1 MNRKSHL
8 SLFASAFIFAI
19 ALGTA
24 FWLALAP
31 SASAQAQT
39 APDDTTPPVV
49 LKKFIAIATDS
60 ATQLVTET
68 VFTGNPVRYVITAT
82 NYHTAPVVALVRDVL
97 PAGMRAVSANAGSC
111 PAAVTD
117 DGAAAMAALYLEP
130 GQTRP
135 FVVKAKLTPEIGA
148 VQALT
153 NTAGS
158 MIIPTPLGG
167 GGINPS
173 SVGPAAVQGIGCG
186 GINPAMLDWDA
197 FPDNPPVVSNPVVV
211 KLASP
216 DLGDAPDSTNH
227 AGQPMRAYIGANIQ
241 AQYPTVFDPATGLPS
256 GPYHRNAAPLH
267 LGMQVSSELEADT
280 GPDADGVNNIRP
292 VPVNNQRANRDR
304 YDDGVGI
311 GQINFADCQVAT
323 IPVRVFI
330 SPQAVQAFQQQ
341 NAKAKLNVWLD
352 SDRNGD
358 WAGSVAC
365 AGGQAREHIVINADV
380 DVAALGAGVHA
391 LSFTSG
397 LVSWPANLA
406 DKPAWLRVTLSESP
420 APLPLNDG
428 TAYGDGRGPSAGYGV
443 GETEDYY
450 YLAPDAATAAPDLQ
464 VAIDAQV
471 PSFTGVLPQAGA
483 SATELNFEEIKVTV
497 RVRNDGNR
505 TATNSLLQ
513 FEIQLLNGCA
523 ANNAS
528 ISALRVLPSGSG
540 TFNGCTA
547 QVNLGDVAPGD
558 TRAILLTQL
567 LPAPLSFT
575 KPITI
580 SVTLPDALA
589 GAAQAGGAES
599 VQAKLIQQRIDFPMR
614 PPILTAIADG
624 TSNTTT
630 VTFRGRGEP
639 NVTLDLTLTAD
650 NGGETTIPVP
660 VNSLGK
666 FNVPVTLG
674 PGPYGYTLGWTG
686 CLTCTVT
693 TAATGAGEGDATGYL
708 VIDTTLPWNP
718 LSLSFVDAS
727 GRVVRPA
734 GNNGRLDAD
743 GWQATLGASQP
754 YTIWLQATGCTAVEI
769 STDGGQSFAGLAPMQ
784 LDGESGLARQ
794 IVTAASGSQSVKLRG
809 TCGGSPVDLGSGTLI
824 ILASDGI
831 VTDASTGTPL
841 TSATVSALVA
851 NAEAE
856 SSAGSD
862 VYTLWPA
869 GDYGQVNPQETGSDG
884 KFGFYPP
891 AGTYQLNV
899 ARSGYQS
906 YRTPDI
912 PLAGG
917 FLGYALSL
925 TPASSGDADHV
936 IQITESGFVPGVLS
950 ASAGDIIEFVNVD
963 AGEHIVRSNATG
975 VAAAVANQWDSGVL
989 QTGERY
995 KVVVSGEGTYS
1006 FSDAAQPQFGG
1017 AVVVSAASQAL
1028 YLPSVMR

>member
-1 MNRKSHL
+1 MNRTR
-8 SLFASAFIFAI
+8 LFSTFAAVLCLAVAFGA
-19 ALGTA
+19 AL
-24 FWLALAP
+24 WLALMPYAP
-31 SASAQAQT
+31 AQAQST
-39 APDDTTPPVV
+39 PDEMPLPVV
-49 LKKFIAIATDS
+49 LSKFVAIDIDGT
-60 ATQLVTET
+60 TELVTDT
-68 VFTGNPVRYVITAT
+68 VFTGNPVRYVVTAT
-82 NYHTAPVVALVRDVL
+82 NYHTAAVVALVRDVMPPGL
-97 PAGMRAVSANAGSC
+97 RAVAANAGNC

-117 DGAAAMAALYLEP
+117 DGAAAMAALYLQP

-135 FVVKAKLTPEIGA
+135 FVIKAKLTSEIVAG
-148 VQALT
+148 QALT
-153 NTAGS
+153 NTAGAQ
-158 MIIPTPLGG
+158 IIPTPLGG
-167 GGINPS
+167 GGINPTF
-173 SVGPAAVQGIGCG
+173 VAPAAVQGIGCG
-186 GINPAMLDWDA
+186 GINPAMIDWGS
-197 FPDNPPVVSNPVVV
+197 FPDNPPVVSNPAVV
-211 KLASP
+211 KLTAP

-227 AGQPMRAYIGANIQ
+227 AGQAMRAYLGANIV

-267 LGMQVSSELEADT
+267 LGMQVSSELEADS
-280 GPDADGVNNIRP
+280 GPDADAVNNIRP

-311 GQINFADCQVAT
+311 GQISFADCQVAT
-323 IPVRVFI
+323 IPVRIFV
-330 SPQAVQAFQQQ
+330 SPQAAQTFQQQ

-352 SDRNGD
+352 SDRSGD
-358 WAGSVAC
+358 WAGSVLC
-365 AGGQAREHIVINADV
+365 AGGRAREHIVINADV
-380 DVAALGAGVHA
+380 DVAALGAGVH
-391 LSFTSG
+391 LVSITSG

-420 APLPLNDG
+420 VPLPLNDG
-428 TAYGDGRGPSAGYGV
+428 TAYGDGRGPSAGFSV

-450 YLAPDAATAAPDLQ
+450 YIAPTAASAAPDLQ

-471 PSFTGVLPQAGA
+471 PNFIGALPQAGA
-483 SATELNFEEIKVTV
+483 SATDLNFEEIKVTV

-513 FEIQLLNGCA
+513 FEIQMLNGCA

-528 ISALRVLPSGSG
+528 IAAMRVLPSGSA

-580 SVTLPDALA
+580 SVTLPDTLA
-589 GAAQAGGAES
+589 GAAQATGENAA
-599 VQAKLIQQRIDFPMR
+599 QAKLIQQRVDFPMR

-624 TSNTTT
+624 TTNTTT

-639 NVTLDLTLTAD
+639 NVTLDLILTAA
-650 NGGETTIPVP
+650 NGAETTIPVP

-674 PGPYGYTLGWTG
+674 PGAYGYTLGWTG
-686 CLTCTVT
+686 CLTCTVMA
-693 TAATGAGEGDATGYL
+693 AATGAGEGDATGYL
-708 VIDTTLPWNP
+708 VVDTILPWNP
-718 LSLSFVDAS
+718 LSLSFVDTN

-754 YTIWLQATGCTAVEI
+754 YTIWLQATGCTAVEV
-769 STDGGQSFAGLAPMQ
+769 SMDGGQSFAGLAPMQ

-809 TCGGSPVDLGSGTLI
+809 TCGGGPVDLGSGTLTI
-824 ILASDGI
+824 QASAGV
-831 VTDASTGTPL
+831 VTDASTGAPL
-841 TSATVSALVA
+841 ASATVSALVA

-856 SSAGSD
+856 SGTGSD

-869 GDYGQVNPQETGSDG
+869 GDYGQVNPQGTGSDG

-899 ARSGYQS
+899 ARSGYQP
-906 YRTPDI
+906 YRSPDI

-917 FLGYALSL
+917 FLGYALAL
-925 TPASSGDADHV
+925 TPASSEDADHV

-950 ASAGDIIEFVNVD
+950 ASAGDVIEFVNVD

-975 VAAAVANQWDSGVL
+975 VTAAAASQWDSGML
-989 QTGERY
+989 QTGEHY
-995 KVVVSGEGTYS
+995 SVVVTGEGTYS
-1006 FSDAAQPQFGG
+1006 FSDAVQPQFAG
-1017 AVVVSAASQAL
+1017 AIVVSAASPTL